1 MSLADMTETMKTRV
15 GADCGIAKVIKFD
28 FGDDGKIRID
38 GVTKPNTVDNA
49 DSVADC
55 TVKVSMTDFLDI
67 AEGKQ
72 NAQMMFMMG
81 KLKVEGDMSIAMQ
94 LGKILG

>member
-1 MSLADMTETMKTRV
+1 MSLAEITETMKTRV

-28 FGDDGKIRID
+28 FGSDGMVRID
-38 GVTKPNTVDNA
+38 GVSKPNTVDNV
-49 DSVADC
+49 DSAADC
-55 TVKVSMTDFLDI
+55 TVKVTMADFVDI
-67 AEGKQ
+67 AAGKQ
-72 NAQMMFMMG
+72 NAQMMFMTG